1 MPPMSLTTNLFHQ
14 PIILLGSP
22 KTSMHFHRLFSFLL
36 ILAVQLLCLPAPFPK
51 PGFGVPLP
59 TIENT
64 FPTWLSKLLVGGRTE
79 PKASP
84 FQAIHNFNKEVPAVS
99 AAVHESKA
107 ASATTDGRVR
117 QMVRDYEEML
127 AEKHNP
133 QRIN

>member
-1 MPPMSLTTNLFHQ
+1 
-14 PIILLGSP
+14 
-22 KTSMHFHRLFSFLL
+22 MHFHRLFSFLL

-64 FPTWLSKLLVGGRTE
+64 FPSWLSKLLVGGRTE

-84 FQAIHNFNKEVPAVS
+84 FQAIHYIFDKEVPAVG
-99 AAVHESKA
+99 AGAHQSKA
-107 ASATTDGRVR
+107 ASATTTTTEGRVR
-117 QMVRDYEEML
+117 QMVQEYEQML

-133 QRIN
+133 Q